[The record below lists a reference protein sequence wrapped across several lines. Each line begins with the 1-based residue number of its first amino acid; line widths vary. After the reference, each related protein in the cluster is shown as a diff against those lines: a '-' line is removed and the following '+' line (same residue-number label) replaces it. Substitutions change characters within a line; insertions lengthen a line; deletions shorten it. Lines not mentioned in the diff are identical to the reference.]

1 MTTTTKT
8 ANGAAAADA
17 TTDGATTKKRGPA
30 ASLPAREEGHA
41 GDWRDFRPA
50 LKDKLASAA
59 CWATGSSW
67 LTACV
72 SAMIPAHK
80 LVGAPK
86 IDWFSRFFCRGLV
99 KTATWS
105 SWRSVVHPA
114 VSEDEQYIF
123 AQNHINHFDF
133 VSMYPATRHYKQGLE
148 LETHFRYPVYG
159 PFMESRGTIPVPAER
174 SERLPAIKK
183 HIASEVAAGRSILA
197 FPEGTTTTGGDVL
210 PFKRGVFG
218 LARLTGAPV
227 VPVTLRYESTD
238 PCWVGDEGFLPHYVR
253 TTARSHTRVRVRF
266 GRPLVA
272 RRGESAEG
280 FAERARTVVR
290 TGLVP
295 GRAEAPLR
303 AREPWTRP

>member
-183 HIASEVAAGRSILA
+183 HIASEVAAGRSIPA
-197 FPEGTTTTGGDVL
+197 FPEGTRTLNGRVGD
-210 PFKRGVFG
+210 FRKGVFVIARDLG
-218 LARLTGAPV
+218 LKVAPTAVTGMYCAMRKGSLLIRPGQEITVYIDEPV
-227 VPVTLRYESTD
+227 DFAGVS
-238 PCWVGDEGFLPHYVR
+238 DEELPAKVEEVR
-253 TTARSHTRVRVRF
+253 SAI
-266 GRPLVA
+266 A
-272 RRGESAEG
+272 RRVDAYFESKYGA
-280 FAERARTVVR
+280 
-290 TGLVP
+290 
-295 GRAEAPLR
+295 
-303 AREPWTRP
+303 

>member
-8 ANGAAAADA
+8 ANGAAAAEA

-30 ASLPAREEGHA
+30 ASLPAREEGRA

-133 VSMYPATRHYKQGLE
+133 VSMYPATRHFKQGLE

-197 FPEGTTTTGGDVL
+197 FPEGTRTLNGRVGD
-210 PFKRGVFG
+210 FRKGVFVIARDLG
-218 LARLTGAPV
+218 LKVAPTAVTGMYCAMRKGSLLIRPGQEITVYIDEPV
-227 VPVTLRYESTD
+227 DFAGVS
-238 PCWVGDEGFLPHYVR
+238 DEELPAKVEEVR
-253 TTARSHTRVRVRF
+253 SAI
-266 GRPLVA
+266 A
-272 RRGESAEG
+272 RRVDAYFESKYGA
-280 FAERARTVVR
+280 
-290 TGLVP
+290 
-295 GRAEAPLR
+295 
-303 AREPWTRP
+303 